1 MDLNNIHTG
10 KNISL
15 NGHTILIGL
24 MADPIR
30 HSMSPTMHNNAFAK
44 LGLNYAYLCF
54 EIDNQKLPKA
64 IDDIRTL
71 DMRGSNISMPNKQ
84 KVIPY
89 LDRLDESAELC
100 QAVNTIVNDHGILTG
115 YTTDGIGF
123 MQSLKDEGLDITGQ
137 KMVLTGAGGAGTPIA
152 MQAAIEGVK
161 EIALFNIDDDKWENA
176 VRNVKI
182 INEKTGAHATL
193 HHLEDQADL
202 KKELA
207 SCDIYVD
214 ATGVGMKPLE
224 DMTLVE
230 DPTWFHQDMIVYD
243 TVYAPRETKLMQ
255 VAKQAGVDHV
265 FNGLGMM
272 LEQGAAAFKLWTGQD
287 MPVEYIRNLL
297 FKEED

>member
-64 IDDIRTL
+64 IDAIRTL

-137 KMVLTGAGGAGTPIA
+137 KMVLTGPERRLPCR
-152 MQAAIEGVK
+152 QLLRE
-161 EIALFNIDDDKWENA
+161 
-176 VRNVKI
+176 
-182 INEKTGAHATL
+182 
-193 HHLEDQADL
+193 L
-202 KKELA
+202 KKSPYSTL
-207 SCDIYVD
+207 
-214 ATGVGMKPLE
+214 
-224 DMTLVE
+224 MTTNGKMPFAMLRSLTKKRVRMPRCIISKTR
-230 DPTWFHQDMIVYD
+230 PT
-243 TVYAPRETKLMQ
+243 
-255 VAKQAGVDHV
+255 
-265 FNGLGMM
+265 
-272 LEQGAAAFKLWTGQD
+272 
-287 MPVEYIRNLL
+287 
-297 FKEED
+297 

>member
-64 IDDIRTL
+64 IDAIRTL

-89 LDRLDESAELC
+89 LDRLDESDELC

-123 MQSLKDEGLDITGQ
+123 MQSLRDE
-137 KMVLTGAGGAGTPIA
+137 
-152 MQAAIEGVK
+152 
-161 EIALFNIDDDKWENA
+161 
-176 VRNVKI
+176 
-182 INEKTGAHATL
+182 
-193 HHLEDQADL
+193 
-202 KKELA
+202 
-207 SCDIYVD
+207 
-214 ATGVGMKPLE
+214 
-224 DMTLVE
+224 
-230 DPTWFHQDMIVYD
+230 
-243 TVYAPRETKLMQ
+243 
-255 VAKQAGVDHV
+255 
-265 FNGLGMM
+265 
-272 LEQGAAAFKLWTGQD
+272 
-287 MPVEYIRNLL
+287 
-297 FKEED
+297 